1 MSDATGTLRAL
12 PWLSPL
18 DGLWLARRRRA
29 MAVIFLAIAAIGAA
43 WVLAS
48 ARDFLAFDNKPVG
61 NDFMTFYSAAT
72 LALEGKVTAPWD
84 PEVLFARQAAIMPAS
99 EGVYLWHHPPTFLLL
114 MLGFGALPYGA
125 AIIAFSLFS
134 LTLFMGAA
142 RSLIPR
148 GEALLVA
155 LASPIAYLCLMNGQT
170 GILTGVLLT
179 FGYAWLDRRPI
190 LAGVCIGLLAFKPH
204 LAILAPLLLA
214 VSGRWTSFAAAGA
227 TVIAFFGATVLAFGF
242 EPWRA
247 FVENLALTSK
257 VLNMEDTLPWARI
270 PSVFIMLRE
279 FGVGQDIAYAIHWLC
294 AAGVAGLTAWVWRGD
309 APADLKAATGLAAA
323 CLIPPYLF
331 DYDLVVLCGAAA
343 LLLRAAGTGAI
354 PAGWPTLIAL
364 LLLGPFLAPLATA
377 ATGGLP
383 LFFLATAGAFAALT
397 TLAWPAGTPDMDKA
411 RAGTRALPQVQRAE
425 RV

>member
-1 MSDATGTLRAL
+1 MSDAIATLRPL
-12 PWLSPL
+12 PWLAPL
-18 DGLWLARRRRA
+18 DGLWIGRRRRA
-29 MAVIFLAIAAIGAA
+29 MAVIFLVIAAIGA
-43 WVLAS
+43 VYILAT

-72 LALEGKVTAPWD
+72 LALDGHATAPWNPD
-84 PEVLFARQAAIMPAS
+84 VLFARQATIMPAS
-99 EGVYLWHHPPTFLLL
+99 EGVYLWHHPPTFLLM
-114 MLGFGALPYGA
+114 MLGFGAVPYGL

-134 LTLFMGAA
+134 LALFAA
-142 RSLIPR
+142 SARALLPR
-148 GEALLVA
+148 GEALLVG
-155 LASPIAYLCLMNGQT
+155 LASPIAYLCVMNGQT

-179 FGYAWLDRRPI
+179 FGYAWLDRRPL

-204 LAILAPLLLA
+204 LAVLAPLLLA
-214 VSGRWTSFAAAGA
+214 ASGRWTSFAAAGA
-227 TVIAFFGATVLAFGF
+227 TVIAFAGASVLAFGM

-247 FVENLALTSK
+247 FAENLALTSK

-279 FGVGQDIAYAIHWLC
+279 FGAGQDIAYAAHWVA
-294 AAGVAGLTAWVWRGD
+294 AAGVAGLTAWIWRGD
-309 APADLKAATGLAAA
+309 APPDLKAATGLLAA

-343 LLLRAAGTGAI
+343 LMLRAAGSNPL

-364 LLLGPFLAPLATA
+364 MLLGPFLAPLATA
-377 ATGGLP
+377 ATGAP
-383 LFFLATAGAFAALT
+383 LFFLATAGAYAALAMI
-397 TLAWPAGTPDMDKA
+397 AWPSPAPDADKA
-411 RAGTRALPQVQRAE
+411 RAGTRALPQVRRAE

>member
-1 MSDATGTLRAL
+1 MSDAIATLRPL
-12 PWLSPL
+12 PWLAPL
-18 DGLWLARRRRA
+18 DGLWIARRRRA
-29 MAVIFLAIAAIGAA
+29 MAVIFLAIAAIGA
-43 WVLAS
+43 VYILAT

-72 LALEGKVTAPWD
+72 LALEGEATAPWNPD
-84 PEVLFARQAAIMPAS
+84 VLFARQAAIMPES

-114 MLGFGALPYGA
+114 MLGFGAVPYGA

-134 LTLFMGAA
+134 AALFAAAA
-142 RSLIPR
+142 RALVPP

-155 LASPIAYLCLMNGQT
+155 LASPIAYLCVMNGQT
-170 GILTGVLLT
+170 GILTGALLT
-179 FGYAWLDRRPI
+179 FGYAWLDRRPV

-204 LAILAPLLLA
+204 LAVLAPLLLA
-214 VSGRWTSFAAAGA
+214 ITGRWTSFAAAGA
-227 TVIAFFGATVLAFGF
+227 TVIAFAGATVLAFGV

-247 FVENLALTSK
+247 FIENLALTSK

-279 FGVGQDIAYAIHWLC
+279 FGVGQDLAYAVHWLA

-309 APADLKAATGLAAA
+309 APTDLKAATGLAGA

-343 LLLRAAGTGAI
+343 LLLRAAGPQPL
-354 PAGWPTLIAL
+354 PAGWATLNAL
-364 LLLGPFLAPLATA
+364 LLIAPFLAPLATA
-377 ATGGLP
+377 ATGAP
-383 LFFLATAGAFAALT
+383 LFFLATAGSFAALAAI
-397 TLAWPAGTPDMDKA
+397 AWPTPAPDADKA
-411 RAGTRALPQVQRAE
+411 RAGTRALSQVQRAE